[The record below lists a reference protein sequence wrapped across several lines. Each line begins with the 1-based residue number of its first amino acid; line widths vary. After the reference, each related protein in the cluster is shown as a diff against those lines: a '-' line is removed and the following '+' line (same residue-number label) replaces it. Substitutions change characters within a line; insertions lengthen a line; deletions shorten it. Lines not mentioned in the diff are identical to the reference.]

1 MSSHRI
7 AIIYGTTE
15 GHTRKIAEHLAETLR
30 HHDDRVELIL
40 GSELDPDFDP
50 TAYEGIIVGASIH
63 EGKHQ
68 RYVRGLAK
76 KHAPVLNEMPSAFF
90 SVSLS
95 AADDATLAEAV
106 GVMDELLEKSG
117 WTPRQKQPF
126 AGALKYTQY
135 SWLKRFLMKKIS
147 ASHGGET
154 DTSHDFEYTDW
165 EQVTRFAESFHLSL
179 G

>member
-15 GHTRKIAEHLAETLR
+15 GHTRKIAESLAQTLR
-30 HHDDRVELIL
+30 QHGDRVELIL

-50 TAYEGIIVGASIH
+50 TAYEGIIVGGSLH
-63 EGKHQ
+63 EGHHQ

-76 KHAPVLNEMPSAFF
+76 KHATLLSQMPSAFF

-95 AADDATLAEAV
+95 AAAEESHHEAV
-106 GVMDELLEKSG
+106 EAMNAFLQEAG
-117 WTPRQKQPF
+117 WETSQKEAF

-147 ASHGGET
+147 ASHDGDT
-154 DTSHDFEYTDW
+154 DTSHDHEYTDW
-165 EQVTRFAESFHLSL
+165 DQVQRFAEAFHARL

>member
-1 MSSHRI
+1 MTSHRI

-15 GHTRKIAEHLAETLR
+15 GQTRKIAEHIAQTLR
-30 HHDDRVELIL
+30 HHDDRVELLL
-40 GSELDPDFDP
+40 GSELDPEFDP
-50 TAYEGIIVGASIH
+50 TAYDGIIVGASIH

-95 AADDATLAEAV
+95 AAADETLTEAANAI
-106 GVMDELLEKSG
+106 ESFLSQSG
-117 WTPRQKQPF
+117 WKASQSEAF

-135 SWLKRFLMKKIS
+135 SWLKRFVMKKIS
-147 ASHGGET
+147 ASQGGET
-154 DTSHDFEYTDW
+154 DTTHDYEYTDW
-165 EQVTRFAESFHLSL
+165 DQVTRFAETFHERLE
-179 G
+179 

>member
-15 GHTRKIAEHLAETLR
+15 GQTRKISESIAQTLR
-30 HHDDRVELIL
+30 HHGDRVELIL

-50 TAYEGIIVGASIH
+50 TEYEGIIIGGSIH
-63 EGKHQ
+63 EGHHQ
-68 RYVRGLAK
+68 RYVRSLTK

-95 AADDATLAEAV
+95 AADESSHHEAV
-106 GVMDELLEKSG
+106 EAMDHFLKEAG
-117 WTPRQKQPF
+117 WEVSQKEAF

-154 DTSHDFEYTDW
+154 DTTHDFEYTDW
-165 EQVTRFAESFHLSL
+165 AQVERFAEAFHARLE
-179 G
+179 

>member
-1 MSSHRI
+1 MTSHRI

-15 GHTRKIAEHLAETLR
+15 GQTRKIAEHMAQTLR

-50 TAYEGIIVGASIH
+50 TAYDGIIVGASIH
-63 EGKHQ
+63 EGRHQ

-76 KHAPVLNEMPSAFF
+76 KHAAVLSEMPSAFF

-95 AADDATLAEAV
+95 AAADETLSEAAEAIATF
-106 GVMDELLEKSG
+106 ENESG
-117 WTPRQKQPF
+117 WKPDQSEPI

-135 SWLKRFLMKKIS
+135 SWLKRFIMKKIS

-154 DTSHDFEYTDW
+154 DTAHDYEYTDW
-165 EQVTRFAESFHLSL
+165 DQVTRFAETFHQRLP
-179 G
+179 